1 MNITKGTYT
10 ACRQGYTDR
19 VVTGLTQRGVLFYP
33 AGQDKRPMETPTAD
47 FMVWCELARAI
58 RMPEHG

>member
-1 MNITKGTYT
+1 MNITRGTYT

-58 RMPEHG
+58 RMSEHG

>member
-10 ACRQGYTDR
+10 VCRQGYTDR
-19 VVTGLTQRGVLFYP
+19 AVIGLTQRGVLFYP
-33 AGQDKRPMETPTAD
+33 AGQEKRPMETPTAD
-47 FMVWCELARAI
+47 FMAWCDLARAI